1 MAIAARLTLKTAELS
16 LYCMIDHLVLFQFR
30 RDVTKQAVEEVFEDL
45 RGLSRD
51 IDGIVAFRGGAYAS
65 PEGLNQ
71 GFTHGCVMTF
81 DCEASRDAYLPHPAH
96 QQVVDKLIPMLEGGI
111 QGVLAFDCIDGEL

>member
-1 MAIAARLTLKTAELS
+1 
-16 LYCMIDHLVLFQFR
+16 MIDHLVLFRFQR
-30 RDVTKQAVEEVFEDL
+30 EVTKREIEELFEDL

-51 IDGIVAFRGGAYAS
+51 IDGIVAFRGGAYTS
-65 PEGLNQ
+65 PEALNQ
-71 GFTHGCVMTF
+71 GFTHGFVMTF

-96 QQVVDKLIPMLEGGI
+96 QQVVETLVPMLEGGI

>member
-1 MAIAARLTLKTAELS
+1 MAIAARLNLKTAELS

-71 GFTHGCVMTF
+71 GFTHGFVMTF